1 MTRPVLAFAL
11 AAAMI
16 AAPFSVR
23 AETMQFHTTL
33 SGGSE
38 VPPTDSKGTGTVD
51 ATLDTSTKT
60 LTWTVTYSGLT
71 GPATAAHFHGP
82 AMAGANAKPVVPM
95 KGSLASPM
103 KGSAELTDEQM
114 KQLEDGQWYFNIH
127 TAKHPGGEIRGQM
140 MKGGA

>member
-1 MTRPVLAFAL
+1 MTRPILAFAL
-11 AAAMI
+11 AVATI
-16 AAPFSVR
+16 AAPFAVR

-38 VPPTDSKGTGTVD
+38 VPTTDSKGTGTVD

-60 LTWTVTYSGLT
+60 LTWTVTYSELT

-103 KGSAELTDEQM
+103 KGSAELTDEQV
-114 KQLEDGQWYFNIH
+114 KQLEGGQWYFNIH